1 MQKVVQQQRV
11 SGNGVSRRRGDSQGS
26 GVVEDGSNVQCGKS
40 VNPSNNSTTTEGGGD
55 GGKIGHDRLIY
66 VVTCLIGQQ
75 VEVYVKNGSVF
86 SGIFHST
93 NAASDDKDFGMYNSE
108 NGSIGKRWVMQRQN
122 FDPDI
127 ITVPPSKTLIIPDT
141 ELVQV
146 LAKDV
151 SVTGND
157 VEKGLQGEKRQ
168 DLMIDS
174 SISNFPSAG
183 KGRQLERWIP
193 EDNDSRCPDL
203 ENVFDATDNRK
214 WDQFEINK
222 TLFGVESTFDEEI
235 YTTKLVKGPQMKE
248 LEREALRIAK
258 EIEAEDTRDLH
269 LAEERGLHFHD
280 DCNIDEETRYSSVF
294 RGHDDSGWEGADEI
308 NSDSLNNETFGS
320 SSSSVISKSSDAVRG
335 KDNDGATASSAS
347 SSMDKES
354 SSHHNR
360 HSDHPWL
367 RFSDQAKQDKETR
380 MKDNQS
386 GEHHREDKCKLKTT
400 GQETLAEAAQTLNS
414 AVMQSSLEKKKITP
428 DNESLSSSTKAN
440 SPSSC
445 TSSSKERMVSSNE
458 FLESRGPGKAHG
470 SRPWKKSGNSIS
482 SASDCIAAAPTSS
495 SPGLSPSSSISS
507 LSSEKSKLNPFARI
521 GPVFTAP
528 QPVMYGFPAAPVQ
541 APQAFV
547 HPTGPPPVYVQQT
560 SLSHSRQVLNM
571 PTYPHEMT
579 SKGACMK
586 CSALDFLDSKEF
598 RYRSL
603 WNAMSE
609 GLARIGLQNFTAH
622 EINNFRMDGITGY
635 IYAY

>member
-1 MQKVVQQQRV
+1 M
-11 SGNGVSRRRGDSQGS
+11 NGVSRRRGDSQGS
-26 GVVEDGSNVQCGKS
+26 GVVEDSSNVQFTKS
-40 VNPSNNSTTTEGGGD
+40 LNPSNNSTTTEGGGD

-86 SGIFHST
+86 SGIFHSM
-93 NAASDDKDFGMYNSE
+93 NAASEDKDLGIVLKMARLVKD
-108 NGSIGKRWVMQRQN
+108 GSCKGQI
-122 FDPDI
+122 DPDI
-127 ITVPPSKTLIIPDT
+127 ITVPPSKTLIIPAT

-174 SISNFPSAG
+174 SISKSHLAG

-222 TLFGVESTFDEEI
+222 ILFGVESTFDEEI

-294 RGHDDSGWEGADEI
+294 RGHDDSGWEDADEI
-308 NSDSLNNETFGS
+308 KSDSLNNETLGGS
-320 SSSSVISKSSDAVRG
+320 SSSVVSKSSDTVRG
-335 KDNDGATASSAS
+335 KNNDGATASSAC

-354 SSHHNR
+354 SSHHNK

-367 RFSDQAKQDKETR
+367 RFSDQARQDKERR
-380 MKDNQS
+380 MKENQS
-386 GEHHREDKCKLKTT
+386 GKHHQEDKCKLKTT
-400 GQETLAEAAQTLNS
+400 GQETLVEATQSLNS
-414 AVMQSSLEKKKITP
+414 AVMQSALEKKKMTP
-428 DNESLSSSTKAN
+428 DIEGLSSSTKAN
-440 SPSSC
+440 PPSSC
-445 TSSSKERMVSSNE
+445 TSSKERMVSSSE
-458 FLESRGPGKAHG
+458 FSESRGPGKAHG
-470 SRPWKKSGNSIS
+470 SYPWKKSGS
-482 SASDCIAAAPTSS
+482 SVSSTSGCAAAAPTSS

-507 LSSEKSKLNPFARI
+507 LSSEKSKLNPFAREFKLNPNAKSFTPTQTPLRPPSPVADVPYYFPAIPSAVQYMHGLPIGLGI

-528 QPVMYGFPAAPVQ
+528 QPVMYGFQSAPVQ
-541 APQAFV
+541 APEAFV

-579 SKGACMK
+579 SKRR
-586 CSALDFLDSKEF
+586 DS
-598 RYRSL
+598 
-603 WNAMSE
+603 
-609 GLARIGLQNFTAH
+609 
-622 EINNFRMDGITGY
+622 
-635 IYAY
+635 

>member
-1 MQKVVQQQRV
+1 MQKVGQQPRV

-26 GVVEDGSNVQCGKS
+26 GVVEDSNNVQCGKS
-40 VNPSNNSTTTEGGGD
+40 VSPSNNSTTTEGGGD

-93 NAASDDKDFGMYNSE
+93 NAASDDKDFGIILKMARLVKD
-108 NGSIGKRWVMQRQN
+108 GSCEGQN

-127 ITVPPSKTLIIPDT
+127 ITVPPSKTLIIPAT

-168 DLMIDS
+168 DIMIDS
-174 SISNFPSAG
+174 SISKLHLAG

-193 EDNDSRCPDL
+193 EDNDS
-203 ENVFDATDNRK
+203 VK

-235 YTTKLVKGPQMKE
+235 YTTKLVKGPKMKE

-294 RGHDDSGWEGADEI
+294 RGHDDSGWGEADET
-308 NSDSLNNETFGS
+308 NLDSLNNETFGG
-320 SSSSVISKSSDAVRG
+320 SSSSVISKSSDMVRG
-335 KDNDGATASSAS
+335 KDNDGATASSACS
-347 SSMDKES
+347 SKDKES

-367 RFSDQAKQDKETR
+367 RFSDQARQDKERR
-380 MKDNQS
+380 MKENQS
-386 GEHHREDKCKLKTT
+386 GEHHQEDKCKLKTT
-400 GQETLAEAAQTLNS
+400 GQETLVEAAQTLNS

-428 DNESLSSSTKAN
+428 DNESLSSSTRAN

-445 TSSSKERMVSSNE
+445 TSSSKERMLSSSE
-458 FLESRGPGKAHG
+458 FSESKGPGKAHG
-470 SRPWKKSGNSIS
+470 SRPWKKSGSSIS
-482 SASDCIAAAPTSS
+482 SASDCIATAPTSS

-507 LSSEKSKLNPFARI
+507 LSSEKSKLNPFAREFKLNPNAKSFTPMQTPLRPPSPVADVPYYFPTIPSAVQYMHGLPIGLGI

-528 QPVMYGFPAAPVQ
+528 QPVMYGFQAAPVQ
-541 APQAFV
+541 APQVFV
-547 HPTGPPPVYVQQT
+547 HPTGPPPPVYVQQT

-579 SKGACMK
+579 SKRR
-586 CSALDFLDSKEF
+586 DS
-598 RYRSL
+598 
-603 WNAMSE
+603 
-609 GLARIGLQNFTAH
+609 
-622 EINNFRMDGITGY
+622 
-635 IYAY
+635 

>member
-1 MQKVVQQQRV
+1 MQKVVQQPRV

-26 GVVEDGSNVQCGKS
+26 GVVEDGSNVQFPKS
-40 VNPSNNSTTTEGGGD
+40 VNPSNNSTTTEGGRD

-93 NAASDDKDFGMYNSE
+93 NAASDDKDFGIILKMARLVKD
-108 NGSIGKRWVMQRQN
+108 GSCEGQN

-127 ITVPPSKTLIIPDT
+127 ITVPPSKTLIIPAT

-168 DLMIDS
+168 DIMIDS
-174 SISNFPSAG
+174 SISKLHLAG

-258 EIEAEDTRDLH
+258 EIEAEDTQDLH
-269 LAEERGLHFHD
+269 LAEERGIHFHD

-294 RGHDDSGWEGADEI
+294 RGHDDSGWEEADEI
-308 NSDSLNNETFGS
+308 NLDSLNNETFGG
-320 SSSSVISKSSDAVRG
+320 SSSSVISKSSDMVRG
-335 KDNDGATASSAS
+335 KNNDGATASSEVRNN
-347 SSMDKES
+347 KES

-360 HSDHPWL
+360 HRDHPWL
-367 RFSDQAKQDKETR
+367 RFSDQARQDKERR
-380 MKDNQS
+380 MKENQS
-386 GEHHREDKCKLKTT
+386 GEHHQEDKCKLKTT
-400 GQETLAEAAQTLNS
+400 GQGTLAEAAQTLNS

-428 DNESLSSSTKAN
+428 DNESLSSSTKEN
-440 SPSSC
+440 SPSCC
-445 TSSSKERMVSSNE
+445 TSSSKERMVSSSE
-458 FLESRGPGKAHG
+458 FSESRGPGKAHG
-470 SRPWKKSGNSIS
+470 SRPWKKSGSSIS
-482 SASDCIAAAPTSS
+482 STSDCIAAVPTSS

-507 LSSEKSKLNPFARI
+507 LSSEKSKLNPFAREFKLNPNAKSFTPTPTPLRPPSPVADVPYYFPTIPSAVQYMHGLPVGLGI

-528 QPVMYGFPAAPVQ
+528 LPVMYGFQAAPVQ

-560 SLSHSRQVLNM
+560 SLSHSRQGLNM

-579 SKGACMK
+579 SKRR
-586 CSALDFLDSKEF
+586 DS
-598 RYRSL
+598 
-603 WNAMSE
+603 
-609 GLARIGLQNFTAH
+609 
-622 EINNFRMDGITGY
+622 
-635 IYAY
+635 